1 MGTKLKYSVLG
12 VLALLF
18 CSCRQSLLTPAEYVS
33 FIENKD
39 NGFVKSAVIGDWMY
53 KVQYRPSTF
62 IYLQE
67 AKNHSFNKE
76 TYELRRKQLKG
87 WIFFNVYTSHTKT
100 SKMAPLRLISS
111 NLDEYNSLLNYY
123 LTQNK
128 NNFML
133 YTPRDTVYP
142 QVYVF
147 ENNYNLSPEDVFVVA
162 FHLKDVQHDQP
173 MVLAYNDEILR
184 AGIVKFS
191 FTPEALEKEPS
202 IHF

>member
-1 MGTKLKYSVLG
+1 
-12 VLALLF
+12 
-18 CSCRQSLLTPAEYVS
+18 
-33 FIENKD
+33 
-39 NGFVKSAVIGDWMY
+39 
-53 KVQYRPSTF
+53 
-62 IYLQE
+62 
-67 AKNHSFNKE
+67 
-76 TYELRRKQLKG
+76 
-87 WIFFNVYTSHTKT
+87 
-100 SKMAPLRLISS
+100 MAPLRLISS

-184 AGIVKFS
+184 AGIGKFS